1 MIKQKHDQ
9 RWWQEAIIAF
19 IIIIHYC
26 PDVVSL
32 AMGNI
37 LQNKN
42 LHQKQ
47 ALFDL
52 NSDSLYNLL
61 LKRGYNEFRE
71 NGILA
76 DNGLSALVAIS
87 LDSKTTSRQS
97 QN

>member
-1 MIKQKHDQ
+1 
-9 RWWQEAIIAF
+9 
-19 IIIIHYC
+19 
-26 PDVVSL
+26 
-32 AMGNI
+32 MGNI

-52 NSDSLYNLL
+52 NSDSLYNPL
-61 LKRGYNEFRE
+61 LKRGYNEFRK